1 MNYTQAIEEFK
12 TILIKTNAV
21 FLLSEYHKRSKEDI
35 VKNLMMYIIIKRTR
49 KKNIK
54 EVKIKFRD
62 KVSKIL
68 IEHKM
73 CFESITF

>member
-12 TILIKTNAV
+12 TILNKTNAV